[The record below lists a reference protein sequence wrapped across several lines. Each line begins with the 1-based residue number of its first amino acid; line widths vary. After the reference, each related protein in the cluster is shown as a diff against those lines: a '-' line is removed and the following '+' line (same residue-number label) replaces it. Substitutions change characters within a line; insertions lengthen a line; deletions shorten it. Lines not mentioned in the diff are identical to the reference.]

1 MSSNAPHH
9 MRPRTLLSRCELP
22 PPTYVGIVCNTC
34 TMPCLCG
41 SCLVMSCATWQ
52 PKLQPRLGSCTI
64 SVFACQAGPPHMQS
78 QASPVSQHNGTWRPP
93 VMVSLGSR
101 ILDIGPYA
109 RLKTG
114 APPSRFKASRLP
126 FRNVAI
132 QATACLS
139 SRKLGH
145 APCTPHLV
153 SGKL

>member
-101 ILDIGPYA
+101 ILDIGPNA
-109 RLKTG
+109 RLKLVHLR
-114 APPSRFKASRLP
+114 PASRLQGYP
-126 FRNVAI
+126 SEMWRYKPLPAF
-132 QATACLS
+132 L
-139 SRKLGH
+139 LGNKAMLH
-145 APCTPHLV
+145 VLHTL
-153 SGKL
+153 